1 LAGGAVVLID
11 GRSVVGVEP
20 EGTAIPADAQL
31 LNVANAT
38 VLPGLI
44 NVHVHLCGDSMND
57 ALERLPEFSDEHLAL
72 VIDEALQRQLSSG
85 VTTVRDLGD
94 HHWAVVERR
103 DGARGD
109 ATAPHIV
116 ASGPPITSP
125 GGHCSTMGGEASGL
139 DALRE
144 AVRVRAERGVDV
156 VKVMASGGNM
166 TPDSDVAA
174 CQFSLEEL
182 RAVVDEAHRHDL
194 GVTAHAHALAA
205 VEQAI
210 EAGGDGIEH
219 CTCATADGFAMSDE
233 LLGRLRDGHITVCPT
248 LGKALDALPPPRV
261 REMLARTGLS
271 YEHRQEMVVR
281 AHAAGVEIVSGDDA
295 GISLGK
301 RHGVFAEAIIDLQNG
316 GISVPDAL
324 GTATS
329 TAARVCGLGDR
340 KGRLGRGFDAD
351 IVVVDGDATRDLSVL
366 RTVALVIAA
375 GRVVVDNIGA
385 R

>member
-1 LAGGAVVLID
+1 
-11 GRSVVGVEP
+11 
-20 EGTAIPADAQL
+20 
-31 LNVANAT
+31 
-38 VLPGLI
+38 
-44 NVHVHLCGDSMND
+44 
-57 ALERLPEFSDEHLAL
+57 
-72 VIDEALQRQLSSG
+72 
-85 VTTVRDLGD
+85 
-94 HHWAVVERR
+94 
-103 DGARGD
+103 
-109 ATAPHIV
+109 
-116 ASGPPITSP
+116 
-125 GGHCSTMGGEASGL
+125 
-139 DALRE
+139 
-144 AVRVRAERGVDV
+144 
-156 VKVMASGGNM
+156 
-166 TPDSDVAA
+166 
-174 CQFSLEEL
+174 
-182 RAVVDEAHRHDL
+182 
-194 GVTAHAHALAA
+194 
-205 VEQAI
+205 
-210 EAGGDGIEH
+210 
-219 CTCATADGFAMSDE
+219 MSDE